1 MIDFHV
7 HLDLYPQ
14 PTEVAR
20 ACEQRKVTV
29 LSVTTT
35 PAAWRGTLALA
46 ASRPHILTALG
57 FHPEVVGERTA
68 DLPWFDHYLPE
79 ARFVGEVGLDG
90 SPDLRDTWSQQVMVF
105 QHVLH
110 RCEEQGGRIISVHSR
125 RAEKDVLDYIQAA
138 PACGTPVLHW
148 YSGSV
153 TELRRAIALGC
164 WFSVGP
170 AMTRTQKGAA
180 LIQVMPRDRVLTE
193 TDGPFVELRGRPAM
207 PWDVTSA
214 VEGLS
219 RIWQLPSSEAA
230 RIVEANARRLL
241 EPAF

>member
-14 PTEVAR
+14 PAEIAR
-20 ACEQRKVTV
+20 ACEQRKVMV

-46 ASRPHILTALG
+46 AGRPHIWTALG
-57 FHPEVVGERTA
+57 FHPEVSGERIA

-79 ARFVGEVGLDG
+79 TRFVGEVGLDG
-90 SPDLRDTWSQQVMVF
+90 SPHLRSSWNQQLMVF
-105 QHVLH
+105 QYVLR
-110 RCEEQGGRIISVHSR
+110 RCAEHGGRIISIHSR
-125 RAEKDVLDYIQAA
+125 RAERDVLDCLQAA
-138 PACGTPVLHW
+138 PGCGTPILHW

-153 TELRRAIALGC
+153 AELRRAIALGC

-180 LIQVMPRDRVLTE
+180 LIQIMPRDRVLTE
-193 TDGPFVELRGRPAM
+193 TDGPFVELRGRAAM
-207 PWDVTSA
+207 PWDVTTA

-219 RIWQLPSSEAA
+219 QIWQLPGNEVE
-230 RIVEANARRLL
+230 RIVEANARRLVG
-241 EPAF
+241 PTR